1 MLTVIRPA
9 LIALAISA
17 ATLSSAH
24 AEWRECGVSKRVT
37 CVVDG
42 DTIWSKGEKIRL
54 MGFDTPE
61 RANNA
66 KCKRER
72 LLADKATLRLQEL
85 LNSGYVTFERKG
97 KDRYRR
103 TLAIVRVGGQNVG
116 KTLIREGLA
125 YAYKGGKRDR
135 FRWCR

>member
-1 MLTVIRPA
+1 MRAFIAIALPSMLVCCSPA
-9 LIALAISA
+9 LADWQL
-17 ATLSSAH
+17 
-24 AEWRECGVSKRVT
+24 CGHGKRVT

-72 LLADKATLRLQEL
+72 ILADKATVPPSRDPQQRPRVDREEGQGQIPALRWPLSVL
-85 LNSGYVTFERKG
+85 VG
-97 KDRYRR
+97 R
-103 TLAIVRVGGQNVG
+103 TLVG
-116 KTLIREGLA
+116 R
-125 YAYKGGKRDR
+125 
-135 FRWCR
+135 